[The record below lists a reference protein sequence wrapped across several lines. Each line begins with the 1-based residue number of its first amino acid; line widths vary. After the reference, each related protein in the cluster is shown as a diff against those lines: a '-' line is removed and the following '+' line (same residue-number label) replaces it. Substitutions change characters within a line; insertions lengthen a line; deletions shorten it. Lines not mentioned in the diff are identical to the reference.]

1 MVLIRKRVGDKIY
14 YLNNIH
20 QWVKEIS
27 KAHSF
32 KAESAENVINNSN
45 TFKAEYENHQ
55 IEIITHPYEM
65 EAIPLTDEEAEKAY
79 EQLRFAVQIFGEAF
93 KMIPSIREHY
103 QKVQQ
108 KQEAIQQD
116 LLHKIEFEDTIE
128 YFYGKFGK
136 MIHDSRIIRRDAK
149 DKLQYLEDIDVMPAE
164 LLAAH
169 DKYDKNLEERVYGPR
184 ALPELFD

>member
-1 MVLIRKRVGDKIY
+1 MVLIRKRMNDKTY
-14 YLNNIH
+14 YLNNSH

-32 KAESAENVINNSN
+32 KTESAENVINNN
-45 TFKAEYENHQ
+45 INLKTEYENNL
-55 IEIITHPYEM
+55 IEIIEHPYEM
-65 EAIPLTDEEAEKAY
+65 EAIPLSDEEAEKAY
-79 EQLRFAVQIFGEAF
+79 EQWRFAVQIFGEAL

-103 QKVQQ
+103 QKIQH

-149 DKLQYLEDIDVMPAE
+149 DKLQYLEDIDVMPYE

-169 DKYDKNLEERVYGPR
+169 DKYNKSLEERVYGPR
-184 ALPELFD
+184 VMKDLFD

>member
-1 MVLIRKRVGDKIY
+1 MVLIRKRMNDKIY
-14 YLNNIH
+14 YLNSSY
-20 QWVKEIS
+20 QWVKEMS
-27 KAHSF
+27 KAQSF
-32 KAESAENVINNSN
+32 KTGSAENLINNN
-45 TFKAEYENHQ
+45 NNLKAEYENNE

-103 QKVQQ
+103 QKVQ
-108 KQEAIQQD
+108 KEQEAIQQD

-136 MIHDSRIIRRDAK
+136 MIHDSRLIRRDAK

-169 DKYDKNLEERVYGPR
+169 DNYDKSIKERVYGPR
-184 ALPELFD
+184 ALPELFE